1 MMNNW
6 DWDDGFH
13 MSDEVYRII
22 EKRLFKFKMNDE
34 VKISMFEKLARK
46 TIAWE
51 QQMFF
56 GAWGSHTP
64 SFKTSMISN
73 IDPETLLKYNK
84 NKPINIGTF
93 TRPIPLDDYNK
104 LNQYVANDIYLKS
117 KVWKEAIE
125 HKLSSF
131 NLNHHMLRMLG
142 AAFNANF

>member
-22 EKRLFKFKMNDE
+22 EKRLFKVRMNDE
-34 VKISMFEKLARK
+34 VQISMFEKMVNQ

-51 QQMFF
+51 QKMFF
-56 GAWGSHTP
+56 GWGSHTS

-73 IDPETLLKYNK
+73 IEPETLMKYHK
-84 NKPINIGTF
+84 NKPINVGTL

-104 LNQYVANDIYLKS
+104 LNQYVYNDTHLKS
-117 KVWKEAIE
+117 QVWEESIE

-142 AAFNANF
+142 ITFNGTF